1 MMIVAVTFGITISLG
16 LLSAALYYA
25 VQVFGASARSS
36 ASEPSEDFGT
46 IARSRRLSSLPWL
59 DSLLARLPGTAGL
72 ERLRERAAC
81 RLTLEQLVGLCVAPA
96 CLSVMLFT
104 TGVIGP
110 GAAFMIAMGT
120 LAPPFYLSRRAA
132 GRLAQFQQQLPE
144 ALDMMAR
151 SLRAGHSFL
160 ASMKMIADECPPP
173 IKTEFAAVIEEIAFG
188 VSVTNALKRFTARID
203 SPALRFLVTSIRIQ
217 RESGGNLAEIIDAI
231 SSMTRKHFELEAKVV
246 AVSAEGRLSAVILFA
261 LPFLLALLMGVLNPD
276 YILVLFRDPL
286 GQAMVAGAG
295 ALMLLGAVVTKRM
308 ITIRA

>member
-1 MMIVAVTFGITISLG
+1 MIVAVTFGITISLG

-36 ASEPSEDFGT
+36 ASEPSGDFGT

-59 DSLLARLPGTAGL
+59 DSFLARLPGTAGL

-81 RLTLEQLVGLCVAPA
+81 LLPLEQLVGLCVAPA
-96 CLSVMLFT
+96 CLSVTLFA

-132 GRLAQFQQQLPE
+132 GRLAHFQQQLPE
-144 ALDMMAR
+144 ALDTMAR

-203 SPALRFLVTSIRIQ
+203 SPALRFLVTSIMIQ

-231 SSMTRKHFELEAKVV
+231 SSMTRKHFELEAKVL